1 MLVFQSRSCTAERR
15 SRCASVEIVWL
26 GATSWEHGIYNIG
39 EIFST
44 GYWMV
49 RRSQRG
55 ECRCLRP
62 RTPWCGVIS
71 QLAGSTAPDSGG
83 GVTSSAA
90 ASTPPNLPHACY
102 MPAPASL
109 PLPPPHRRLPS
120 LWLPCRRWQS
130 MRTLTRH
137 CATIGRLAAPR
148 RPEGAGC
155 KNDDGYSVRAVKMQT
170 C

>member
-83 GVTSSAA
+83 GGDIVGGCIDAPEPAACVLYASACFAA
-90 ASTPPNLPHACY
+90 AAAT
-102 MPAPASL
+102 AS
-109 PLPPPHRRLPS
+109 S
-120 LWLPCRRWQS
+120 LDQS
-130 MRTLTRH
+130 
-137 CATIGRLAAPR
+137 LAAVSTMAEHEDINAPLR
-148 RPEGAGC
+148 NDRPAC
-155 KNDDGYSVRAVKMQT
+155 SSPPS
-170 C
+170 